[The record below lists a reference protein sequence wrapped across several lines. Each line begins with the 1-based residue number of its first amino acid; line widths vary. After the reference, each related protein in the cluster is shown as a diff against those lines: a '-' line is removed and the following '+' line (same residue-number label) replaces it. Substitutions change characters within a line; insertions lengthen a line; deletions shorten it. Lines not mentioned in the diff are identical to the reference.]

1 MQTDSQ
7 VTLTLVEESLELIS
21 YANAANRNALR
32 TPRIAPFRRENF
44 GSSQDIVEVIHRFA
58 LSHKDDIGKPF
69 RFRERVY
76 LIEDIGCGERT
87 LKSLLAS
94 LAEQAIHLTAHL
106 A

>member
-1 MQTDSQ
+1 MQTDSHM
-7 VTLTLVEESLELIS
+7 TLTLVEESLELIS
-21 YANAANRNALR
+21 YANAADSDALR
-32 TPRIAPFRRENF
+32 TPRIAPFRCESF

-69 RFRERVY
+69 RFRKRVN